1 MSNANFLLNRSN
13 EDPGGSLRFARQAV

>member
-1 MSNANFLLNRSN
+1 MSNADFLLNRSN